1 MKLYWTYFHIKVIW
15 QNLYK
20 NSFDL
25 IDQVFKNATFML
37 KVIFIYSQE
46 DRVNNFGLQDLE
58 LDTYASLD
66 THGM

>member
-1 MKLYWTYFHIKVIW
+1 
-15 QNLYK
+15 
-20 NSFDL
+20 
-25 IDQVFKNATFML
+25 ML